1 MLTKIEHILLFT
13 VFADFWMVCFFSTK
27 RTVRV
32 VTQKQFVSSIAHFNT
47 FSFEVSF
54 WNFDFSISKT
64 LALMCHF
71 FCTHSC
77 PSSGTVTWAEVRN
90 HDSHAHVWR
99 HKNKTLVCQLNN
111 GGRENKKQRRSCA
124 RPDAAH
130 LLMSS
135 SRLDDGTQTNA
146 FQLSFPRS
154 SALSTAKVI
163 NAVKHELSWNCPA
176 RGSWTACFG
185 VRDMIRIII

>member
-1 MLTKIEHILLFT
+1 MLTKIDHRLWFT

-47 FSFEVSF
+47 FYFRGKFLKF
-54 WNFDFSISKT
+54 WIFNFQT

-71 FCTHSC
+71 FVHTVVPVQGRSHEQKFRITIPTRTFGVTKTTLACQLRNGAGRARNNDAAVRDQMLHIFWC
-77 PSSGTVTWAEVRN
+77 PARGWTTERKQTLSN
-90 HDSHAHVWR
+90 YLSHA
-99 HKNKTLVCQLNN
+99 
-111 GGRENKKQRRSCA
+111 
-124 RPDAAH
+124 
-130 LLMSS
+130 
-135 SRLDDGTQTNA
+135 
-146 FQLSFPRS
+146 
-154 SALSTAKVI
+154 ALSTAKVI

-185 VRDMIRIII
+185 VRDMIRIMI

>member
-1 MLTKIEHILLFT
+1 MLTKIDDRLWFT
-13 VFADFWMVCFFSTK
+13 VFADFWMVRFLTK

-47 FSFEVSF
+47 FYFRGKFLKF
-54 WNFDFSISKT
+54 WILNFQT

-71 FCTHSC
+71 FVH
-77 PSSGTVTWAEVRN
+77 TVVPVQGR
-90 HDSHAHVWR
+90 SHEQKFRITIATRTFGVT
-99 HKNKTLVCQLNN
+99 KTTLVCQLKN
-111 GGRENKKQRRSCA
+111 GAGREYKKQRRSCA

-154 SALSTAKVI
+154 PLYRQSHKCSETRAVVKLS
-163 NAVKHELSWNCPA
+163 C
-176 RGSWTACFG
+176 
-185 VRDMIRIII
+185 